1 MHKLVNRFYLLSFVL
16 LFSVSSVAEN
26 KSMTNKS
33 DSPVK
38 IELQTTLGNVVIE
51 LDTVNAP
58 ISSENFIQYVQDGF
72 YNGTIFHRVI
82 PGFMAQGGGFTEDFV
97 QKDTRENIQNEANN
111 GIKNDRGTV
120 AMARTPA
127 PHSASSQFFIN
138 YGDNG
143 FLNFSSETSQ
153 GWGYAVFGKVVEGM
167 DIVDK
172 MAEVP
177 TGSGGPMPTDVPQTP
192 IVIEKAVVV
201 E

>member
-1 MHKLVNRFYLLSFVL
+1 MRNLITHFCLLTVAL
-16 LFSVSSVAEN
+16 LISVSSAAEN
-26 KSMTNKS
+26 KPMTNTS

-38 IELQTTLGNVVIE
+38 VELQTTLGNIVIE

-58 ISSENFIQYVQDGF
+58 ISSENFIQYVKDGF

-97 QKDTRENIQNEANN
+97 QKSTRENIQNEANN
-111 GIKNDRGTV
+111 GLKNERGTI

-138 YGDNG
+138 YSDNG

-153 GWGYAVFGKVVEGM
+153 GWGYAVFAKVVDGM
-167 DIVDK
+167 DIVDQ

-177 TGSGGPMPTDVPQTP
+177 TGSGGPMPTDVPQTT
-192 IVIEKAVVV
+192 IVIENAVIV

>member
-1 MHKLVNRFYLLSFVL
+1 MCKLVNRFYLLSFLL
-16 LFSVSSVAEN
+16 LFSVSSIADN
-26 KSMTNKS
+26 KPMTNTS
-33 DSPVK
+33 DTTVK
-38 IELQTTLGNVVIE
+38 VQLQTTLGNVVIE
-51 LDTVNAP
+51 LDTINAP
-58 ISSENFIQYVQDGF
+58 ISSENFIQYAKDGF
-72 YNGTIFHRVI
+72 YDGTIFHRVI

-97 QKDTRENIQNEANN
+97 QKETRDNIQNEANN
-111 GIKNDRGTV
+111 GLKNERGTV

-138 YGDNG
+138 YSNNG

-153 GWGYAVFGKVVEGM
+153 GWGYAVFGKIVEGM

-177 TGSGGPMPTDVPQTP
+177 TGSGGPMPTDVPQTT
-192 IVIEKAVVV
+192 IIIEKAVIV